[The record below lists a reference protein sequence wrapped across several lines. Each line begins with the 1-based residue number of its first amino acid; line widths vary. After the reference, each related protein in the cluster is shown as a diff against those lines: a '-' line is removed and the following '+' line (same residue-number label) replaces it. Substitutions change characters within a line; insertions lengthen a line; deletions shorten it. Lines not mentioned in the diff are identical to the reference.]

1 MPVKKS
7 GKGQAKTSGA
17 KVKRSHSSRQW
28 LDRQHRDIY
37 TQKAKKA
44 GFRSRAVYKLTEIQ
58 EKDRLCRTGM
68 TVVDLGAA
76 PGGWSQVLAQW
87 VGAKGQVIALDI
99 LPIEPLPGVD
109 IIEGDFR
116 ESGVIEALE
125 SRVGRGAVD
134 VVLSDIAPNFSG
146 VEAVD
151 QARTVYLGELALDF
165 AQHVLK
171 PGGSFLVKF
180 FQGEGFEPY
189 MARLKTLFQ
198 FVAVRKPKASRAE
211 SREVYLLAKQY
222 GHSPQMRG

>member
-1 MPVKKS
+1 M
-7 GKGQAKTSGA
+7 T
-17 KVKRSHSSRQW
+17 KRSHSSRQW
-28 LDRQHRDIY
+28 LDRQHKDIY

-44 GFRSRAVYKLTEIQ
+44 GFRSRAVYKLIEIQ
-58 EKDRLCRTGM
+58 ERDRLCRRGM

-87 VGAKGQVIALDI
+87 VGVSGKVVALDI

-109 IIEGDFR
+109 IIRGDFR
-116 ESGVIEALE
+116 ESSVLEALQD
-125 SRVGRGAVD
+125 RVGQGGVD

-146 VEAVD
+146 IEAVD

-171 PGGSFLVKF
+171 PGGSLLVKF
-180 FQGEGFEPY
+180 FQGEGFESY
-189 MARLKTLFQ
+189 MTRLKTLFQ
-198 FVAVRKPKASRAE
+198 SVAVRKPKASRAE

-222 GHSPQMRG
+222 SYSPQMRG